1 MADPSDLIQ
10 AECPTCGKRG
20 FRAPGGSLQPS
31 AILTCESCGLKLS
44 YAFLQTRA
52 APGETAR
59 ERRALHAPAKRA
71 KKRKTAKTRA
81 RKRA

>member
-1 MADPSDLIQ
+1 MADPSIIQ

-20 FRAPGGSLQPS
+20 FRAPRESLQPGD
-31 AILTCESCGLKLS
+31 ILTCESCGLKLS
-44 YAFLQTRA
+44 YAFLQTRLAPAGA
-52 APGETAR
+52 AP
-59 ERRALHAPAKRA
+59 ERRALQAPAKRA